1 MDEFIKKL
9 VKGDEKAFERL
20 VRENQNRVYAVCLNM
35 MKNPHDA
42 QDAAQDAFVKAFR
55 SIRSFKG
62 ESRIETWLTKIAVN
76 TCLDMLR
83 SRRETVDIDEQ
94 YDLTDGNTPEI
105 EFERGSRREAV
116 REALSR
122 LPAEFRAVVI
132 LKYVE
137 DRSYEEIAE
146 MLNIN
151 VNTVRTRLFRA
162 REKIK
167 KIILDN
173 RELF

>member
-1 MDEFIKKL
+1 MDEFMKKL

-35 MKNPHDA
+35 LKNPHDA
-42 QDAAQDAFVKAFR
+42 QDAAQDAFIKAFR
-55 SIRSFKG
+55 SIRSFKA
-62 ESRIETWLTKIAVN
+62 ESKIETWLTKIAVN

-83 SRRETVDIDEQ
+83 SRKETVDIDDQ
-94 YDLTDGNTPEI
+94 YDLAGGETPES
-105 EFERGSRREAV
+105 EFERSSRREAV
-116 REALSR
+116 RAALSR

-146 MLNIN
+146 VLNIN

-167 KIILDN
+167 KIFLDN